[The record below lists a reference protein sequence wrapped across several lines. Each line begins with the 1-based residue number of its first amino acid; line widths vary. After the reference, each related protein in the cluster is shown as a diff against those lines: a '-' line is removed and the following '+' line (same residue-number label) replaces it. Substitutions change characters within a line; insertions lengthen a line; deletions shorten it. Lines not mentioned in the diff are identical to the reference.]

1 MSPEPDFGE
10 EFDTSEADK
19 VEFPSSVSL
28 ARDYLEAQEARKNR
42 DDQRKKLAGPKKNRF
57 RKRPETGH
65 NYAQAKYNPRARGD
79 APASG
84 GGGGRGGGGGGGGD
98 N

>member
-1 MSPEPDFGE
+1 MEPDFGE
-10 EFDTSEADK
+10 EFDTEEAVK

-28 ARDYLEAQEARKNR
+28 ARDYLEAQESRKRR
-42 DDQRKKLAGPKKNRF
+42 DDQKRKLAGPKKNRF

-65 NYAQAKYNPRARGD
+65 NYAQAKYNPRVRGD
-79 APASG
+79 AGGA